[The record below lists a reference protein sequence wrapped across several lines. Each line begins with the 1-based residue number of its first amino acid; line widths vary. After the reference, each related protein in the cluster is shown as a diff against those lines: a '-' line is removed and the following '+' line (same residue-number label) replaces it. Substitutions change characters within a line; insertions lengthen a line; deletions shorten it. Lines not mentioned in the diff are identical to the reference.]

1 MVKVEEKEDSDI
13 ERIAER
19 LFERLKPL
27 FTSFLDSGDSKVMDV
42 KRALATFCFNNY

>member
-1 MVKVEEKEDSDI
+1 MKTELEDSDI

-27 FTSFLDSGDSKVMDV
+27 LSNSRDSGDSKVMDV
-42 KRALATFCFNNY
+42 ERALATFCFNNY